1 MTATLSLH
9 PQSKYIRHRFL
20 TADYNVSSNF
30 QLLLCCKNFKTM
42 LFTILNTTKN
52 GTVEIKARYVCS
64 QVQEQPC
71 FSPHL
76 ELLAVLLRQL

>member
-1 MTATLSLH
+1 
-9 PQSKYIRHRFL
+9 
-20 TADYNVSSNF
+20 
-30 QLLLCCKNFKTM
+30 M

-71 FSPHL
+71 FSPPPRAL
-76 ELLAVLLRQL
+76 TSAFKTVLSEKLAPRVSTGCSTLVFFGGLQISVIFNYK

>member
-30 QLLLCCKNFKTM
+30 QLLLCCNNFKTM
-42 LFTILNTTKN
+42 LFTILN
-52 GTVEIKARYVCS
+52 TVEIKARYVCS